1 MIHISPSYVN
11 PDSFHAS
18 VKIPNTVAMV
28 GRNSPEKN
36 FDLALE
42 ALRGL
47 SWAIPCLLQNIPN
60 SEIANTLSKKQIFL
74 IPSSFD
80 QSPKV
85 VREAMLS
92 KCLVVASEAI
102 PGIRDEENGFV
113 CQLTVQSIQD
123 ALNRA
128 RWSTRKD
135 EILHKAYMET
145 LKAMRKTVETEIQ
158 IFKEVCYAR

>member
-11 PDSFHAS
+11 PDSFNAS
-18 VKIPNTVAMV
+18 MKTPNTVVMI

-36 FDLALE
+36 FNLAVE
-42 ALRGL
+42 AIQGL
-47 SWAIPCLLQNIPN
+47 SWPKLTICHNMPN
-60 SEIANTLSKKQIFL
+60 EKVAQIISESQIFL
-74 IPSSFD
+74 ITSSFD

-102 PGIRDEENGFV
+102 PGIRDNENGFA
-113 CQLTVQSIQD
+113 CQLTVESIQES
-123 ALNRA
+123 LNRA

-145 LKAMRKTVETEIQ
+145 LLAMRKTVETEIQ
-158 IFKEVCYAR
+158 LFQEVCDAR